1 MVCEPSMIAGGL
13 LPEIFSCAFR
23 IILDFFLASMI
34 ALGSEVCGEIAL
46 DLIDDLLE
54 LFPLDFA
61 DLAAGDGC
69 YPSANSE
76 S

>member
-1 MVCEPSMIAGGL
+1 MVCDPSITAGGL

-23 IILDFFLASMI
+23 MILGFFLASMI

-54 LFPLDFA
+54 LLPLDFA